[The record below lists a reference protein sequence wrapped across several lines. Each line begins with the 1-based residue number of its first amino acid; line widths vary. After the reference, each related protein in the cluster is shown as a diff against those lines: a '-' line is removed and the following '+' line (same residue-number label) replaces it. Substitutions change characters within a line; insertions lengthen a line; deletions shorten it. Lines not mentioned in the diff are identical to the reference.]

1 MLALRNLVRVETQ
14 LVYLTAT
21 MRPSE
26 EGEFLQLIGLPPKER
41 C

>member
-1 MLALRNLVRVETQ
+1 MLALRNLVQVETQ
-14 LVYLTAT
+14 LVYLIAT
-21 MRPSE
+21 MQPSE